1 MIIQLLIAALLLLT
15 ACAHT
20 PDADGPHHL
29 HGGGGSTKKGDTS
42 SATATT
48 SILPQVYLI
57 GTQKGG
63 SSSLFELIVQHPLLL
78 KGTHKEAHYFNHD
91 ETYEKGL
98 DGLAEKFPARK
109 KDGAAAA
116 AVFVDGTPMLECTVC
131 WARMRDTYGA
141 TGTAALKLIAVLRE
155 PVSRD
160 YSGYAH
166 GVREELFLGKSFLK
180 TKTMREIRIKEQRF
194 IYGGQYAAQLRHVVE
209 VFRRDQVLVLS
220 TAMLIANTTHVVE
233 RILRFLGLPPAM
245 DSAVLGRPLPHN
257 DHVEQLRVRGGSP
270 ALVDCIVQHVP
281 ALDCAERDYMA
292 EFYTSRNADLY
303 AWLLST
309 RATAHP
315 MEPVFPPFDDPAN
328 TMACVDDARAAYDA
342 VLRGDD
348 ASAAGG
354 RRARDLSTEKKHL
367 ADRKVANDGCRET
380 G

>member
-1 MIIQLLIAALLLLT
+1 M
-15 ACAHT
+15 H
-20 PDADGPHHL
+20 
-29 HGGGGSTKKGDTS
+29 
-42 SATATT
+42 
-48 SILPQVYLI
+48 
-57 GTQKGG
+57 
-63 SSSLFELIVQHPLLL
+63 F
-78 KGTHKEAHYFNHD
+78 FNND
-91 ETYEKGL
+91 LTYEQGFDALMAKL
-98 DGLAEKFPARK
+98 PSAAAARK
-109 KDGAAAA
+109 KAKDKEADSAAMYI
-116 AVFVDGTPMLECTVC
+116 DGTPMLECELC
-131 WARMRDTYGA
+131 WTRMRDTYG
-141 TGTAALKLIAVLRE
+141 TAGMAKLRLIAILRE

-160 YSGYAH
+160 VSAYAH
-166 GVREELFLGKSFLK
+166 ALREQLYLGAGFEY
-180 TKTMREIRIKEQRF
+180 TKTLQELRVKDDIFM
-194 IYGGQYAAQLRHVVE
+194 YGGQYAPQLRHVVE

-309 RATAHP
+309 RGTAHP
-315 MEPVFPPFDDPAN
+315 TEPAFPPFDDPAN
-328 TMACVDDARAAYDA
+328 TVACMDDARAAYDA

-367 ADRKVANDGCRET
+367 ADRKVAHDGCRET